1 VRSGGIFSVFIQ
13 IHLLEKHLLVGS
25 IFYDA
30 RVGILLE
37 LWCSLSYVVGG
48 GWGLF
53 SWGFYF

>member
-1 VRSGGIFSVFIQ
+1 MFIQ